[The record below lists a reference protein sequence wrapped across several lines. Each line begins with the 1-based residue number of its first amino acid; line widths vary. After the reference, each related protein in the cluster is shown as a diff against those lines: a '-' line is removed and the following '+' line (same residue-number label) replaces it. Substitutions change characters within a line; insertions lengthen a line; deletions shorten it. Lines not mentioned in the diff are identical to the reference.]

1 MRSVNDGGQRY
12 LTRGAALAA
21 DYAQLKTLLN
31 QPVND
36 KADNV
41 KDIKHSLLLIVDV
54 SMREAKLDKVS
65 AEYSIKTFNVTL

>member
-1 MRSVNDGGQRY
+1 MRSVNDGGQRN

-31 QPVND
+31 QPTDD

-41 KDIKHSLLLIVDV
+41 KDFKHSLLLIMDV
-54 SMREAKLDKVS
+54 AMRQGKLNKVS
-65 AEYSIKTFNVTL
+65 AVYHKNF